1 MQEHHIYWVALNRVK
16 GIGAVRLRALLDHF
30 GDARAAWEAQP
41 GALAAAGL
49 TPLLIDSLVD
59 VRSNLD
65 LARLAEDLEKHQIQV
80 LTWQDE
86 AYPRRLA
93 DIDQAPP
100 VLYVRGELQ
109 PDDEWAVAVVGT
121 RRISRY
127 GRQVAEELGAF
138 LAQQGI
144 TVVSGLA
151 RGVDGV
157 THQAALNAGG
167 RTLAVMAHG
176 LDTIYPNEHRGLAER
191 IMQHGALISDYG
203 VGVPP
208 DSLNFP
214 PRNRIISGLSI
225 ATVVVEAGQTS
236 GALITAD
243 FAVEQ
248 GREVFMVPGNIYA
261 PSSKGTNRY
270 IQQGAQP
277 LLTFDELLQ
286 VLDLTQITQQKSAR
300 VVLPEN
306 STEALLFGLLGHE
319 PLHIN
324 EIGALAE
331 MPIHQVSSALA
342 LMELKGLVRQVGG
355 MSYVAARELPAEYN
369 VEAKTE

>member
-49 TPLLIDSLVD
+49 TPLLIDSFVE

-80 LTWQDE
+80 LTWEDE

-138 LAQQGI
+138 LAHQGI

-151 RGVDGV
+151 RGVDDV
-157 THQAALNAGG
+157 AHQAALNAGG
-167 RTLAVMAHG
+167 RSLAVMAHG
-176 LDTIYPNEHRGLAER
+176 LDTVYPNEHRRLAER
-191 IMQHGALISDYG
+191 IMQQGALISDYG
-203 VGVPP
+203 VDVPP
-208 DSLNFP
+208 DSRNFP
-214 PRNRIISGLSI
+214 PRNRIISGLCI
-225 ATVVVEAGQTS
+225 ATVVEAGQTS
-236 GALITAD
+236 GALITVD

-270 IQQGAQP
+270 IQQGAAA
-277 LLTFDELLQ
+277 
-286 VLDLTQITQQKSAR
+286 VDL
-300 VVLPEN
+300 
-306 STEALLFGLLGHE
+306 
-319 PLHIN
+319 
-324 EIGALAE
+324 
-331 MPIHQVSSALA
+331 
-342 LMELKGLVRQVGG
+342 
-355 MSYVAARELPAEYN
+355 
-369 VEAKTE
+369 

>member
-1 MQEHHIYWVALNRVK
+1 MREDQIYWVALNRVK
-16 GIGAVRLRALLDHF
+16 GIGAVRLRSLLDHF
-30 GDARAAWEAQP
+30 GDAQAAWEAQP

-49 TPLLIDSLVD
+49 TPILIDSLVE
-59 VRSNLD
+59 VRQQLD
-65 LARLAEDLEKHQIQV
+65 LARLAEELDKHHIQV

-86 AYPRRLA
+86 NYPRRLSE
-93 DIDQAPP
+93 IDQSPP
-100 VLYVRGELQ
+100 ILYVRGELQ
-109 PDDEWAVAVVGT
+109 TDDEWAVAVVGT

-138 LAQQGI
+138 LAHHGI

-151 RGVDGV
+151 RGVDAV
-157 THQAALNAGG
+157 AHQAALNAGG

-176 LDTIYPNEHRGLAER
+176 LDTVYPNEHRGLAEG
-191 IMQHGALISDYG
+191 IMQQGALISDYG

-277 LLTFDELLQ
+277 LLHFDELLQ
-286 VLDLTQITQQKSAR
+286 VLDLTQITQHKTAR

-331 MPIHQVSSALA
+331 MPIHQVSSTLA

>member
-1 MQEHHIYWVALNRVK
+1 MREDQIYWVALNRVK
-16 GIGAVRLRALLDHF
+16 GIGAVRLRSLLDHF
-30 GDARAAWEAQP
+30 GDAQAAWEAQP

-49 TPLLIDSLVD
+49 TPILIDSLVE
-59 VRSNLD
+59 VRQQLD
-65 LARLAEDLEKHQIQV
+65 LARLAEELDKHHIQV

-86 AYPRRLA
+86 NYPRRLSE
-93 DIDQAPP
+93 IDQSPP
-100 VLYVRGELQ
+100 ILYVRGELQ
-109 PDDEWAVAVVGT
+109 TDDEWAVAVVGT

-138 LAQQGI
+138 LAHHGI

-151 RGVDGV
+151 RGVDAV
-157 THQAALNAGG
+157 AHQAALNAGG

-176 LDTIYPNEHRGLAER
+176 LDTVYPNDHRGLAEG
-191 IMQHGALISDYG
+191 IMQQGALISDYG

-277 LLTFDELLQ
+277 LLHFDELLQ
-286 VLDLTQITQQKSAR
+286 VLDLTQITQHKTAR

-331 MPIHQVSSALA
+331 MPIHQVSSTLA